1 MRKVVSRSAIAVA
14 IGLVVGCHITG
25 KDPEPFDPRAA
36 QEDERAQAGGHEL
49 RPIRPLPTTL
59 ESDFTEQG
67 KPTTRSMKYPPATG
81 PSIQSSPTVRMTLRD
96 IIQRAVANNQEVRV
110 AAYQPAIDETRVT
123 EAQAR
128 FDPTFF
134 TNLTYSD
141 QTVLSPSTENTS
153 VDPGSPVTFRG
164 WSGDMGIRQDLQTGG
179 RMEMKYSTA
188 MTHRSPESTSG
199 VFGAQTIQP
208 NPFWTSELSLQL
220 TQPLLRDFGYQ
231 LNQARISIARNNQ
244 AISLLDFRDSL
255 EKTLRDIEDAYW
267 QLVQAEGEV
276 AIADQLLSDTLRTGE
291 ILLERIKQDVTRVQL
306 SQTNSFV
313 ETRRA
318 LLIRARSRVRDFSDQ
333 LKQLMND
340 PELPVSSP
348 VVVLPATVA
357 LEEQIR
363 MNLEDLISTGLEN
376 RFELG
381 QQLLRMDS
389 ANVATKVAK
398 NNLLPQLNVVGSVG
412 VEGLGPEWQDAA
424 DNQFTGDHV
433 SWSAGLQFELP
444 FGNRAARAIW
454 KRTLLQRQ
462 QAIAQYQALI
472 DKTTLEV
479 KQSLRDVE
487 TSWEEIYATRKA
499 RFAAADALRAIEQR
513 EGGGEALT
521 YSFVDLKLT
530 TQQRYA
536 EAQSAEVQSISNYN
550 RALARLEFAK
560 GTLLRYNNIVME
572 EAPLVT
578 Y

>member
-1 MRKVVSRSAIAVA
+1 MWKAVQRSAGVAALGLAV
-14 IGLVVGCHITG
+14 IGCHFSG
-25 KDPEPFDPRAA
+25 KDAEPFDPRAA
-36 QEDERAQAGGHEL
+36 QEDERARSNEHQL
-49 RPIRPLPTTL
+49 RPVRPLPTTL
-59 ESDFTEQG
+59 ESPYTSE
-67 KPTTRSMKYPPATG
+67 PTTQAMRYPPATG
-81 PSIQSSPTVRMTLRD
+81 PAIESSPSVRMTLRECV
-96 IIQRAVANNQEVRV
+96 QRAIANNMEIRV
-110 AAYQPAIDETRVT
+110 SSYQPAIDETRVT
-123 EAQAR
+123 EAEAR

-141 QTVLSPSTENTS
+141 QTVLSPSTENTA
-153 VDPGSPVTFRG
+153 VDPGSPITFRG
-164 WSGDMGIRQDLQTGG
+164 WSGDVGIRQDLQTGG

-188 MTHRSPESTSG
+188 MTHRSPESVSG
-199 VFGAQTIQP
+199 VFGAQEIEP

-244 AISLLDFRDSL
+244 AISLLDFRDQV
-255 EKTLRDIEDAYW
+255 EKILRDVEDAYW
-267 QLVQAEGEV
+267 QLAQAEGEV
-276 AIADQLLSDTLRTGE
+276 AIADQLLTDTLGTAE
-291 ILLERIKQDVTRVQL
+291 LLLKRMGQDVTRVQL

-318 LLIRARSRVRDFSDQ
+318 ALIRARSRVRDFSDQ
-333 LKQLMND
+333 LKALMND
-340 PELPVSSP
+340 PELPVSSGT
-348 VVVLPATVA
+348 VVLPATVP

-389 ANVATKVAK
+389 ASIATKVAK
-398 NNLLPQLNVVGSVG
+398 NNLLPQLNLVGSIG
-412 VEGLGPEWQDAA
+412 VEGLGVEWPDAL
-424 DNQFTGDHV
+424 DNQNTGDHI

-444 FGNRAARAIW
+444 IGNRAARAIW

-472 DKTTLEV
+472 DRTSLEV

-499 RFAAADALRAIEQR
+499 RFAANDALRAIVQR
-513 EGGGEALT
+513 EEGGEALS

-536 EAQSAEVQSISNYN
+536 EAQAAEVTSISNYN
-550 RALARLEFAK
+550 RALSRLEFAK

-572 EAPLVT
+572 EAPLVK